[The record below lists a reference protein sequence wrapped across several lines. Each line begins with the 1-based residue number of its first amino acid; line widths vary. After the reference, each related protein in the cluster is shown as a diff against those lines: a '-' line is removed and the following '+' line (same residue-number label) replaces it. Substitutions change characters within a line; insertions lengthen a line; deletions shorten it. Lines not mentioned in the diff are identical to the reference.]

1 MKQALLSLI
10 AIASTCAPVIAQEAK
25 PAPADGRPCMANFT
39 VEGSFLTGK
48 TFRTWQEHSG
58 VSYDSAFRKTAQAAA
73 GAGWGQ
79 VSSNKDTGTI
89 TATQEV
95 TGSKRKSAAPLNVI
109 LQEKGKGVI
118 RIETNFS
125 LAGGQMSPE
134 DAARAEL
141 CKLVEAAAK

>member
-1 MKQALLSLI
+1 MKPALLSLI
-10 AIASTCAPVIAQEAK
+10 VIASTCTSVIAQEAK
-25 PAPADGRPCMANFT
+25 PGPADNRPCMANFS

-58 VSYDSAFRKTAQAAA
+58 VNYDSAFRKSAQAAA

-89 TATQEV
+89 TAAQEV
-95 TGSKRKSAAPLNVI
+95 TASRRKSSAPLNVI
-109 LQEKGKGVI
+109 VQEKGKDLI

-134 DAARAEL
+134 DAVRAEL
-141 CKLVEAAAK
+141 CKLVEAAGK